1 MRLSH
6 RVADLERRLA
16 SSGPKAWVRIF
27 QYEGQTQE
35 EAVAAYE
42 AKHGPIG
49 DKGVILRV
57 FIRKPFPPPVTA

>member
-6 RVADLERRLA
+6 RVADLEQRLA
-16 SSGPKAWVRIF
+16 SPGPKAWVRAF

-42 AKHGPIG
+42 AEHGPI
-49 DKGVILRV
+49 DEKGVILRV
-57 FIRKPFPPPVTA
+57 FINKPFPAPAVA